1 MCILLKL
8 PYAKFDISRLFC
20 SKVMEEKPLGDR
32 LDSPPPP
39 LGKGR
44 VKPACCCARSARNIR
59 GGRANV
65 KYSDL
70 IEISGFKKNG

>member
-39 LGKGR
+39 PLVKEGLSLLVAVHGQHATSEEEGR
-44 VKPACCCARSARNIR
+44 M
-59 GGRANV
+59 
-65 KYSDL
+65 
-70 IEISGFKKNG
+70 